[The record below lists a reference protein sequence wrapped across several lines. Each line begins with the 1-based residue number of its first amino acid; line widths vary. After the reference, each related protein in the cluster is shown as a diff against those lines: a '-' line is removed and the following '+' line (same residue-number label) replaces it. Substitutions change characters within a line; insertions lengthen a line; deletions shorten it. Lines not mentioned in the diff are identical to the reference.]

1 MEEKS
6 KRGNTYLISFVVGI
20 ACLGLSIFNVIYSF
34 KQDLVETNY
43 QESSRTGIVAIS
55 SPGKNLHLLCGVVF
69 FGGFIYFLYLGLKG
83 YNLSIYIESAVGK
96 ESEDHPK
103 AQPDYVVDNINP
115 SNQLETQ
122 SNLVKYPH
130 LRLVHPTAD
139 GAIPHD
145 TNTNFVAPASKLAPD
160 EFRKAMELEDFWHE
174 EED

>member
-1 MEEKS
+1 MEARS
-6 KRGNTYLISFVVGI
+6 KRGAYLISFVVSV

-83 YNLSIYIESAVGK
+83 YNSSIYVKSGLGQ
-96 ESEDHPK
+96 ESEDHLK
-103 AQPDYVVDNINP
+103 AQPKNTNP
-115 SNQLETQ
+115 SSQQLEPQ
-122 SNLVKYPH
+122 SNLIKHPH

-139 GAIPHD
+139 GVIPHD
-145 TNTNFVAPASKLAPD
+145 TNTTFVVPANKLAPD
-160 EFRKAMELEDFWHE
+160 EFRNAMDSEDFWS
-174 EED
+174 D